1 MIQSYCQS
9 ALHVLGF
16 PLGSGVGDTGPVAPA
31 AAPTAA
37 PTVAPTVAP
46 TAAAGRWTRPG
57 HPVQITSFDPA
68 KDTLILQ
75 VDGLP
80 TRIAIRGL
88 ARRSGY
94 SVLVDGLSVAEVTSK
109 QHLTLDHVVLM
120 SG

>member
-31 AAPTAA
+31 AA

-80 TRIAIRGL
+80 TRIAIRDL
-88 ARRSGY
+88 ERRSGY

>member
-1 MIQSYCQS
+1 LIQSYCQS

-16 PLGSGVGDTGPVAPA
+16 PLGSGVGDTGP
-31 AAPTAA
+31 AA
-37 PTVAPTVAP
+37 PTVAPTAAPTVAP

-68 KDTLILQ
+68 KDMLILQ

-80 TRIAIRGL
+80 ARIAIRGL